1 VGTPFYKTPRERCR
15 HNKDYDVIDLES
27 IPDDYLPRTN
37 FVRGVPA
44 REYEARTPSFAGRPV
59 TSFYRHTHRRM
70 LALTGERSLVSC
82 LLPPGPAHVDL
93 MYTMLSTRTDELVAW
108 HALTCS
114 LPLDFFMRA
123 SGTTNLW
130 KAAALLLPLPR
141 PGVPRQALIARAL
154 RLNCLTTHYA
164 DLWNELWPTCTDA
177 PDWTL
182 DDSRLSPWPAP
193 DAKWSRSVALRN
205 PFERRQALVEIDALA
220 ALELGLTIDE
230 LCTIYRTQFP
240 VLRDYESNTWYDQAG
255 RIAFTTNRGLPN
267 VGLDRTA
274 FEAVPEGN
282 LLPDSSL
289 ELQPPFERQD
299 REGGMAA
306 AFGGFGGHG
315 SS

>member
-1 VGTPFYKTPRERCR
+1 
-15 HNKDYDVIDLES
+15 
-27 IPDDYLPRTN
+27 
-37 FVRGVPA
+37 
-44 REYEARTPSFAGRPV
+44 
-59 TSFYRHTHRRM
+59 M
-70 LALTGERSLVSC
+70 LRLDGERTFITAIMPQGAGHVHACISVAFDDNRD
-82 LLPPGPAHVDL
+82 LLAAEGFW
-93 MYTMLSTRTDELVAW
+93 S
-108 HALTCS
+108 S
-114 LPLDFFMRA
+114 LPLDFLLRA
-123 SGTTNLW
+123 RGGQHLTVGV
-130 KAAALLLPLPR
+130 ALTLPLPNMASHHT
-141 PGVPRQALIARAL
+141 GALQARAL
-154 RLNCLTTHYA
+154 RLNCLTVHYA
-164 DLWNELWPTCTDA
+164 DLWNELWPTCADA
-177 PDWTL
+177 PGWTL
-182 DDSRLSPWPAP
+182 DDKRLSPWPAP